1 MIRVIVVRVRVRV
14 RVRVWV
20 WFRVRF
26 TFVVRPT
33 YSLTHSWRSD
43 AITVHLRITA
53 AASFRFD

>member
-33 YSLTHSWRSD
+33 YYQIGDLNESLEKLIVSD
-43 AITVHLRITA
+43 RDDL
-53 AASFRFD
+53 SE